1 MKNKHKLVLC
11 IFTVVMITGSVVGQH
26 GTSVVRRV
34 KFARGR
40 TTAVLQG
47 TIQRGVSNDYLLG
60 ARRGQDMT
68 VHLAS
73 RGDVSFTIL
82 TPSGQ
87 SLSDFSRD
95 WSGSLPESGDYR
107 INVLPPT
114 QTNASASY
122 TLEITIR

>member
-1 MKNKHKLVLC
+1 MHKKKLILAVCTLAMMAG
-11 IFTVVMITGSVVGQH
+11 IVVGQH
-26 GTSVVRRV
+26 GTSIVRRV

-47 TIQRGVSNDYLLG
+47 TIRRGVSNDYLLG

-73 RGDVSFTIL
+73 RGDVSFTVL

-87 SLSDFSRD
+87 ALSDFSRD

-114 QTNASASY
+114 ETSAPASY